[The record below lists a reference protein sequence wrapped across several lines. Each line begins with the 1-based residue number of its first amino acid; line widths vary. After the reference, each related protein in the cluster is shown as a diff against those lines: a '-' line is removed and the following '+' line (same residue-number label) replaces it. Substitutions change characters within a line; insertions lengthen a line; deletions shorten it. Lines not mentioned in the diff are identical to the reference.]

1 MQFDQIKRRE
11 CGSRARR
18 SGISVSRVPAATTSG
33 SIGIMSERYLRG
45 IIALVKAGKTSR
57 RGFVQKMIQLGLTVP
72 LANAM
77 LAHAG
82 VALAQTK
89 FEYKP
94 TKRGGGGALKVLWWQ
109 GPTLLNPHLSL
120 SPKAPDRSR
129 VFYEPLAAWYIQ

>member
-1 MQFDQIKRRE
+1 
-11 CGSRARR
+11 
-18 SGISVSRVPAATTSG
+18 
-33 SIGIMSERYLRG
+33 MSERYLRG
-45 IIALVKAGKTSR
+45 LIGLVKAGKMSR

-109 GPTLLNPHLSL
+109 GPTLLNPHFAVGT
-120 SPKAPDRSR
+120 KDQDGSR
-129 VFYEPLAAWYIQ
+129 VF